1 MEGETVGALDMQV
14 PQLTA
19 ILSPTEAHSPKS
31 LDMQWDV
38 PSSEDYAN
46 VVAAFSV
53 ILDPSSSQPVVR
65 WAEENER
72 ANPSSPEQFWESKL
86 DLNELEEGLAFR
98 LGADA
103 MDTLHHVPDAV
114 RDQFAEILQ
123 KYRASVFQNREFP
136 PFPPERDVTFR
147 IQLQEGAQ
155 IPASPV
161 HKLSPALVEQLRKML
176 QELLH
181 DGLIIPSTSPFAAPL
196 LMVKKPDGS
205 YRICIDYRKLNAV
218 TVKDRYPLPNPSM
231 IFDKLAG
238 FTYFSKLDLR

>member
-1 MEGETVGALDMQV
+1 
-14 PQLTA
+14 
-19 ILSPTEAHSPKS
+19 
-31 LDMQWDV
+31 MQWDV
-38 PSSEDYAN
+38 LSLEDYAN

-147 IQLQEGAQ
+147 IQLQEGSN
-155 IPASPV
+155 P
-161 HKLSPALVEQLRKML
+161 
-176 QELLH
+176 
-181 DGLIIPSTSPFAAPL
+181 G
-196 LMVKKPDGS
+196 
-205 YRICIDYRKLNAV
+205 V
-218 TVKDRYPLPNPSM
+218 TCP
-231 IFDKLAG
+231 
-238 FTYFSKLDLR
+238 